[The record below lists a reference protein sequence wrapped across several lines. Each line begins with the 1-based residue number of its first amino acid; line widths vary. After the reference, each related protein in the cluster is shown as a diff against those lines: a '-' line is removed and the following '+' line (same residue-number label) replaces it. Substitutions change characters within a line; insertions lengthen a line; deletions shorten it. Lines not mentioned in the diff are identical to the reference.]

1 MRVTVVGCSGS
12 FPGPGNPASCY
23 LVEAGDTTL
32 VLDLGSGA
40 LGELARYTD
49 LAAVDAVL
57 LSHLHAD
64 HCLDLCGYYVY
75 RRYHPEGALPTVPVW
90 GPEGTGPRLA
100 RAYDLDEQDD
110 MSGEFEFREW
120 ADGST
125 VRIGDVS
132 VTVARV
138 THPVAC
144 FAMRLEHDGAA
155 VVYSGDTG
163 PCDALVDLAR
173 GADLLLAEAAFH
185 DGRDVVPDLHLT
197 GSQAGAHAAAAGV
210 RRLVLT
216 HLPPWNDA
224 DVTVAEA
231 RTTWDGPLDVA
242 RPGTV
247 YEVAAS

>member
-1 MRVTVVGCSGS
+1 
-12 FPGPGNPASCY
+12 
-23 LVEAGDTTL
+23 
-32 VLDLGSGA
+32 
-40 LGELARYTD
+40 
-49 LAAVDAVL
+49 
-57 LSHLHAD
+57 
-64 HCLDLCGYYVY
+64 
-75 RRYHPEGALPTVPVW
+75 
-90 GPEGTGPRLA
+90 
-100 RAYDLDEQDD
+100 
-110 MSGEFEFREW
+110 
-120 ADGST
+120 
-125 VRIGDVS
+125 
-132 VTVARV
+132 
-138 THPVAC
+138 
-144 FAMRLEHDGAA
+144 
-155 VVYSGDTG
+155 
-163 PCDALVDLAR
+163 LAR